1 MRVGSGVPYVAHV
14 RGGKKRRKTRRYYVS
29 PWVGMRF
36 KRTRVFSDN
45 GVVVSCF

>member
-14 RGGKKRRKTRRYYVS
+14 RGKKRRKTRRYYVS